1 MSSRTC
7 NLNFSGSKIL
17 TCSAYCSVHMR
28 IALRLMQTE
37 VVTLS
42 SVSLENGISFPNQS
56 IFTLQ
61 KFSDLFLVQGILLVC
76 MFFFRI
82 SRMLKINIFLGCI
95 PTMRGPLR
103 PLYPTGT
110 DFATTLCGEKRTSSF
125 FMLLF
130 LGILD
135 QCPGFDHD
143 AYPGVE
149 NQLRFNRTRTLYFK
163 KCRG

>member
-37 VVTLS
+37 VVTSS

-76 MFFFRI
+76 MFFQ
-82 SRMLKINIFLGCI
+82 NI
-95 PTMRGPLR
+95 
-103 PLYPTGT
+103 
-110 DFATTLCGEKRTSSF
+110 KK
-125 FMLLF
+125 
-130 LGILD
+130 
-135 QCPGFDHD
+135 
-143 AYPGVE
+143 VE
-149 NQLRFNRTRTLYFK
+149 NQHLFRLYSNYA
-163 KCRG
+163 GPIEAIIPYWH

>member
-28 IALRLMQTE
+28 IALRLTQQKWSLHPLFRWKMEYPFQTSQYSRCR
-37 VVTLS
+37 S
-42 SVSLENGISFPNQS
+42 SPISFWFREFYS
-56 IFTLQ
+56 F
-61 KFSDLFLVQGILLVC
+61 VC
-76 MFFFRI
+76 FFRI

-125 FMLLF
+125 FIVT
-130 LGILD
+130 ILRNSR
-135 QCPGFDHD
+135 PM
-143 AYPGVE
+143 PWI
-149 NQLRFNRTRTLYFK
+149 
-163 KCRG
+163 